1 MPSSDF
7 YTDHR
12 QSRLYLQVSSQ
23 EEDPQTKLQVYKLR
37 DPRVKSNLQV
47 MERLHCVTA
56 AEPEELWKQMK
67 TVLQETT
74 TEVAG
79 LSTKK
84 HQDWFDEADEKIQEL
99 PEKKRYCHNCLLA
112 KQTIKLLRLHT
123 RLPAVRSRVSVGPC
137 RMIGG

>member
-67 TVLQETT
+67 TVLPVSYTHLT
-74 TEVAG
+74 
-79 LSTKK
+79 
-84 HQDWFDEADEKIQEL
+84 L
-99 PEKKRYCHNCLLA
+99 P
-112 KQTIKLLRLHT
+112 TIRC
-123 RLPAVRSRVSVGPC
+123 V
-137 RMIGG
+137 